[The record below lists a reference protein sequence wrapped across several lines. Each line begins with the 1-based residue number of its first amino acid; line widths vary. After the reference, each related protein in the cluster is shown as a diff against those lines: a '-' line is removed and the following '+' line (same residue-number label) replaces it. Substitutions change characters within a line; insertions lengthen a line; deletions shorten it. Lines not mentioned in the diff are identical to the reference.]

1 MSRQTKKRKLTWG
14 ERRRKVDGKEKQG
27 EGEKV
32 KEREG
37 KGKRK
42 GKGAEGEEIKE
53 NENSMGE
60 EAGGSGRKGLEVW

>member
-1 MSRQTKKRKLTWG
+1 M
-14 ERRRKVDGKEKQG
+14 DGKEKQG

-32 KEREG
+32 TEREG
-37 KGKRK
+37 K